1 MTGNGSSG
9 TGHIDILNIRLPF
22 IDFGTNQLNDI
33 RINAGMGNKYPV
45 LPDVVFAF
53 QKIIRVSLKSV
64 CRPAAIFLRGQH
76 IAV

>member
-33 RINAGMGNKYPV
+33 WVNAGMGNKYPV
-45 LPDVVFAF
+45 LSNIVFAF
-53 QKIIRVSLKSV
+53 QHIIGIGRKTFR
-64 CRPAAIFLRGQH
+64 RPAAIFLRGQH

>member
-1 MTGNGSSG
+1 MTRNGSSG

-33 RINAGMGNKYPV
+33 WVNAGMGNKDTV
-45 LPDVVFAF
+45 LSNIVLAF
-53 QKIIRVSLKSV
+53 QHIIGIGCKTFR
-64 CRPAAIFLRGQH
+64 RPAAIFLRGQH